1 MDLKT
6 AIQKITDDY
15 DFEED
20 ATRDP
25 AVAIQNTRSEIDH
38 KEVDFWERDCGLD
51 ADLATAYRVVLDA
64 NDADIASALA
74 PAETR

>member
-1 MDLKT
+1 MDLKA

-15 DFEED
+15 DFEEG

-38 KEVDFWERDCGLD
+38 KEAAFWEQDCGLD
-51 ADLATAYRVVLDA
+51 TDLATAYRVVLGA

-74 PAETR
+74 HAETR